1 LHATKLAC
9 LPHRPPFVMVDRLSE
24 CDEQRYCTIF
34 QIRAGNVLVDDG
46 ELSEA
51 GLVENI
57 AQTAAAGK
65 GFIAQQTGDPIAT
78 GYIVAVKNLE
88 VLALPKVGD
97 LIETEVVV
105 EKQIFDFFLIS
116 GTVYRDGEILG
127 SCEMKIFVNAT
138 E

>member
-1 LHATKLAC
+1 
-9 LPHRPPFVMVDRLSE
+9 
-24 CDEQRYCTIF
+24 
-34 QIRAGNVLVDDG
+34 
-46 ELSEA
+46 
-51 GLVENI
+51 
-57 AQTAAAGK
+57 
-65 GFIAQQTGDPIAT
+65 
-78 GYIVAVKNLE
+78 VKNLE